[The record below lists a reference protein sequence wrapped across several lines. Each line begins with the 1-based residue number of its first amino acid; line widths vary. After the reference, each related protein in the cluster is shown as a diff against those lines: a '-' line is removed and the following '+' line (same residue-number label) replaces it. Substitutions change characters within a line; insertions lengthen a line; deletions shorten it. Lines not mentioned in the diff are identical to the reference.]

1 MGPRGLKRER
11 LEVKL
16 ISNITVAVEATA
28 FDCRKSGMC
37 EWASLIQWLYDKAGM
52 VIDTKDSKGETAMD
66 LARKWDI
73 YDVRVESTLMGW
85 KW

>member
-1 MGPRGLKRER
+1 M
-11 LEVKL
+11 EVKL